1 MLEIVCYGF
10 VLWGVAFGVI
20 ALIYAIYI
28 KDYEVL
34 KKIGEYCLAFL
45 VIFLIA
51 VLAKYSPV
59 LTSIIIVN
67 SLLFAGYCIG
77 KNHN

>member
-10 VLWGVAFGVI
+10 VLWGVAYGVI

-34 KKIGEYCLAFL
+34 KKIGEYCLSFL
-45 VIFLIA
+45 TIFLIA
-51 VLAKYSPV
+51 VLAKYCPV
-59 LTSIIIVN
+59 LAAIIIVA
-67 SLLFAGYCIG
+67 SLISVGYYMG
-77 KNHN
+77 KSRN